1 MFKEQME
8 PIENIDQQNLVET
21 EMNELLRNMLCN
33 CIEQYITGINYD
45 KKKLEDF
52 FDYLQNKYIRYNE
65 LFLLMEELTEL
76 NNQWDEQCR
85 DMLETMVNQ
94 INDRIILKEILSHF
108 DQITFNISEEDVS
121 TRIDSIV
128 SMLEILESYS
138 DNKRYDKRK
147 DYDYNF

>member
-1 MFKEQME
+1 ME
-8 PIENIDQQNLVET
+8 TIENIDQQNLVET

-52 FDYLQNKYIRYNE
+52 FDYLQNKYIRHNE

-76 NNQWDEQCR
+76 NNQWDNQCR

-108 DQITFNISEEDVS
+108 DQITFNISEEEVS

-128 SMLEILESYS
+128 SMLESLESYS
-138 DNKRYDKRK
+138 DNKRYDRRK
-147 DYDYNF
+147 DYDYDF

>member
-1 MFKEQME
+1 ME
-8 PIENIDQQNLVET
+8 TIENIDQQNLVET

>member
-1 MFKEQME
+1 MATTEYE
-8 PIENIDQQNLVET
+8 SGVET
-21 EMNELLRNMLCN
+21 EMNELLSNMLCN

-45 KKKLEDF
+45 KKKLEDC

-76 NNQWDEQCR
+76 NTQWDEQCR
-85 DMLETMVNQ
+85 DMLETIVTQ

-108 DQITFNISEEDVS
+108 DQITFNLSEEEVS

-138 DNKRYDKRK
+138 DNKRYDRRK

>member
-76 NNQWDEQCR
+76 NNQWDEHCR

-138 DNKRYDKRK
+138 DNKRL
-147 DYDYNF
+147 

>member
-52 FDYLQNKYIRYNE
+52 FDYLQNKYIRHNE

-76 NNQWDEQCR
+76 NNQWDNQCR

-108 DQITFNISEEDVS
+108 DQITFNLSEEEVS

-138 DNKRYDKRK
+138 DNKRYDRRK
-147 DYDYNF
+147 EYDYDF

>member
-1 MFKEQME
+1 MATTEYEFG
-8 PIENIDQQNLVET
+8 VET

-45 KKKLEDF
+45 KKKLEYF

-65 LFLLMEELTEL
+65 LFLLIEELTEL

-85 DMLETMVNQ
+85 EMLETIVNQ

-108 DQITFNISEEDVS
+108 DQITFNLSDEEVS

-128 SMLEILESYS
+128 SMLDILESYS
-138 DNKRYDKRK
+138 DNKIYYKKK

>member
-76 NNQWDEQCR
+76 NNQWDEHCR